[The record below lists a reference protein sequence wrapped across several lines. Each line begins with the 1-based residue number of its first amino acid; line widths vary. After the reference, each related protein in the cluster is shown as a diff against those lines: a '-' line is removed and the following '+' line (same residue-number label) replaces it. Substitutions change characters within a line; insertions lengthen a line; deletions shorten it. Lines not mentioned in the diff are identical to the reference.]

1 MIFKALLMALT
12 SVHHNLSPTLT
23 TLNMAE
29 VRLATLEL
37 DRLFSFP
44 LYCIHDV
51 WFENIVWSLNNSC
64 NTVCISVQVS
74 HFPPQATIT
83 RLVAGKQIMNWYLN
97 LAKQWADQL
106 SAVGKPI
113 DDDDLI
119 SFVVSG
125 LNPLF
130 HTFVIIHSFATR
142 DHDISFADFQAELLN
157 HEILLENQH
166 RPTITPEIAPLP
178 CTPTSRIQTLF
189 LL

>member
-1 MIFKALLMALT
+1 
-12 SVHHNLSPTLT
+12 
-23 TLNMAE
+23 
-29 VRLATLEL
+29 
-37 DRLFSFP
+37 
-44 LYCIHDV
+44 
-51 WFENIVWSLNNSC
+51 
-64 NTVCISVQVS
+64 
-74 HFPPQATIT
+74 
-83 RLVAGKQIMNWYLN
+83 